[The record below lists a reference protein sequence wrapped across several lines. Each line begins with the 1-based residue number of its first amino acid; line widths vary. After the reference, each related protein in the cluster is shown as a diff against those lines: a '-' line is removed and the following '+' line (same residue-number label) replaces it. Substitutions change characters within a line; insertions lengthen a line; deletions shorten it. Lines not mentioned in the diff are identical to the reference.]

1 MFNLLLLSFLTVL
14 FHLLVGKNFSKF
26 LNTNKNTY
34 YELSLTSLI
43 GLISLSFIALIINFF
58 LPLNQ
63 QTNTI
68 ILITLLVSILLTNR
82 NFLKKI
88 ISKTI
93 LKFIFFS
100 TLGVFLMI
108 VLSNINTPDAGMY
121 HFPYVNILNENKIII
136 GISNIHHRYGH
147 VSIMQYL
154 SALHFNYVFGIN
166 GIVVPLAS
174 LAIYSIFVFLSYI
187 NQKSDLSISNIF
199 SILIIIFIFWKMNR
213 YSGYGNDAPAHFIFF
228 IIVLIY
234 LNSLEIFKKIDDK
247 TFYLISLL
255 SIFAFLNKTFLIFA
269 LLIPLIS
276 INKNI
281 LKNIISLKFLI
292 LSLLL
297 ISWIMKNILTTGC
310 IIYPM
315 PSTCLNLPW
324 TNFEGISNVY
334 DVSIGSEAW
343 SKDWSN
349 QKDIIL
355 PYNEFLENFNWV
367 KFWFKNHFLIILK
380 ITVPYIL
387 AIGVFSIFLKNM
399 KKNKFILNQKNLFLY
414 FPILIIIFIGIIIWF
429 LKAPIFRYGYSYL
442 ISFIALAS
450 TLAISYNLSGK
461 KILNQKKISTVII
474 FLAIFIISTKQF
486 VRIYSNLDSKF
497 ENYPWPK
504 FYSQNLDNKKINLN
518 TFNKDGKFLYY
529 VPQKS
534 YCFYSKSPCSSVG
547 VDDNIKLK
555 INTFNYKIYYF

>member
-187 NQKSDLSISNIF
+187 NQKSDLSISNVF
-199 SILIIIFIFWKMNR
+199 SIFIIIFIFWKMNR

>member
-518 TFNKDGKFLYY
+518 TFKKDGKFLYY

>member
-58 LPLNQ
+58 VPLNQ

-68 ILITLLVSILLTNR
+68 ILITLLVSILLTNG

-88 ISKTI
+88 ISKTV

-108 VLSNINTPDAGMY
+108 ILSNINTPDAGMY

-187 NQKSDLSISNIF
+187 NQKSDLSISNVF
-199 SILIIIFIFWKMNR
+199 SIFIIIFIFWKMNR

-247 TFYLISLL
+247 TFYLISLF

-281 LKNIISLKFLI
+281 LKNIISLKFLL

-297 ISWIMKNILTTGC
+297 ISWIVKNILTTGC

-399 KKNKFILNQKNLFLY
+399 KKNKVILNQQNLFLY
-414 FPILIIIFIGIIIWF
+414 FPILTIIFIGIIIWF

-442 ISFIALAS
+442 ISFIALTSA
-450 TLAISYNLSGK
+450 LAISYNLSGK

-474 FLAIFIISTKQF
+474 FLAMIIISTKQF

-518 TFNKDGKFLYY
+518 TFKKDGKFLYY

-555 INTFNYKIYYF
+555 INTFNYKIYHF

>member
-58 LPLNQ
+58 VPLNQ

-68 ILITLLVSILLTNR
+68 ILITLLVSILLTNG

-88 ISKTI
+88 ISKTV

-108 VLSNINTPDAGMY
+108 ILSNINTPDAGMY

-187 NQKSDLSISNIF
+187 NQKSDLSISNVF
-199 SILIIIFIFWKMNR
+199 SIFIIIFIFWKMNR

-247 TFYLISLL
+247 TFYLISLF

-281 LKNIISLKFLI
+281 LKNIISLKFLL

-297 ISWIMKNILTTGC
+297 ISWIVKNILTTGC

-399 KKNKFILNQKNLFLY
+399 KKNKVILNQQNLFLY
-414 FPILIIIFIGIIIWF
+414 FPILTIIFIGIIIWF

-442 ISFIALAS
+442 ISFIALTSA
-450 TLAISYNLSGK
+450 LAISYNLSGK
-461 KILNQKKISTVII
+461 KILNQKK
-474 FLAIFIISTKQF
+474 FQ
-486 VRIYSNLDSKF
+486 
-497 ENYPWPK
+497 
-504 FYSQNLDNKKINLN
+504 Q
-518 TFNKDGKFLYY
+518 
-529 VPQKS
+529 
-534 YCFYSKSPCSSVG
+534 
-547 VDDNIKLK
+547 
-555 INTFNYKIYYF
+555 